1 MINHLINA
9 VATITILQWAELALI
24 TIGACSVIAFCW
36 ILLQDHPVIGTI
48 CGLLLAVCLPMLIG
62 LVFEQLSD
70 LQAFIFVILLIIMM
84 VSVTSYLTRQ
94 Q

>member
-1 MINHLINA
+1 MITYLINA
-9 VATITILQWAELALI
+9 VVTITILQWAELALI
-24 TIGACSVIAFCW
+24 AIGACGVITFCW

-62 LVFEQLSD
+62 FLLAQLSG
-70 LQAFIFVILLIIMM
+70 LQSFIVVILLIIMM

>member
-9 VATITILQWAELALI
+9 VATITILQWTELALI
-24 TIGACSVIAFCW
+24 AIGACSVITFCW
-36 ILLQDHPVIGTI
+36 ILLQDHPVMGAI
-48 CGLLLAVCLPMLIG
+48 CGLLLVICLPMLIG
-62 LVFEQLSD
+62 LLLAQLSG
-70 LQAFIFVILLIIMM
+70 LQSIIVVILLIIMM